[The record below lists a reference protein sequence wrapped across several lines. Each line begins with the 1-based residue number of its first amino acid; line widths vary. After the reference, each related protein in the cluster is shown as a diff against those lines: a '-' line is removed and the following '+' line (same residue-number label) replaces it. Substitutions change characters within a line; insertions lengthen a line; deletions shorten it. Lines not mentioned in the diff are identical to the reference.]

1 MNMVVRTMKAI
12 IAYGTRY
19 GATASTSEEIG
30 KVLREEGFEV
40 RVVNLK
46 KEKVKDISDYDLV
59 IVGSGM
65 KIMRWTGEAEKFLK
79 KFQKELRQKKSVIF
93 ISSGAQAVFKHDGN
107 IEEMENARQ
116 KYLVEKA
123 EKYRLEP
130 LLMEIFGGVWDY
142 NKMGRIFSKA
152 MTPFKMKLEEAG
164 FQEKEPGVYDTRDWE
179 EIRTWTK
186 ELAEKVR

>member
-1 MNMVVRTMKAI
+1 MVVRTMKAI